1 MQQKQNVMKIKLIK
15 KQTITKLLTLMGFGA
30 SALVFAACYGSIP
43 EEYQEETYSDS
54 IRTVFEGENALTV
67 NASDDKAADDL
78 LHHEDAFHSPDNSG
92 NTYN

>member
-1 MQQKQNVMKIKLIK
+1 MKLQFFKKRAIK
-15 KQTITKLLTLMGFGA
+15 KMLSMLGFTS
-30 SALVFAACYGSIP
+30 SAFVFAACYGPIP
-43 EEYQEETYSDS
+43 EKYQDEEYVDS
-54 IRTVFEGENALTV
+54 VRAAFENQDSLTIV